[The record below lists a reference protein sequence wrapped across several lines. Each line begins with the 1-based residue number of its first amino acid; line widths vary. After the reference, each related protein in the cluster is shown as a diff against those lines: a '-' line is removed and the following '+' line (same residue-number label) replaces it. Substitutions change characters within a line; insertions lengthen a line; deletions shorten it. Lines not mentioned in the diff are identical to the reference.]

1 MAPIKSKLE
10 YSDEVEPKDDVET
23 PIIEPTVVPE
33 VKPPSIKKTRSDAQK
48 ATTARMRVK
57 LEERRKELVII
68 KHEAKETA
76 LLQQIELKAHIK
88 DKLLTKQ
95 LKTKADEKMRHML
108 LKVDDTDNDDEDDD
122 NDDDIDEPEEVVVRS
137 RKTKPVPKVV
147 KQLPN
152 KQPTRQS
159 YEFPAVRFV

>member
-10 YSDEVEPKDDVET
+10 YSDEVELKDDVET

-76 LLQQIELKAHIK
+76 LLQQMELKAHIK

-95 LKTKADEKMRHML
+95 LKTKADEKMRQML
-108 LKVDDTDNDDEDDD
+108 LKAEDTDDDEDDD
-122 NDDDIDEPEEVVVRS
+122 DVDEPEEVVVRS
-137 RKTKPVPKVV
+137 RKAKPVPKVV

>member
-1 MAPIKSKLE
+1 
-10 YSDEVEPKDDVET
+10 
-23 PIIEPTVVPE
+23 
-33 VKPPSIKKTRSDAQK
+33 
-48 ATTARMRVK
+48 MRVK

-95 LKTKADEKMRHML
+95 LKTKADEKMRQML
-108 LKVDDTDNDDEDDD
+108 LKAEDTDDDEEDDD
-122 NDDDIDEPEEVVVRS
+122 VDEPEEVVVRS
-137 RKTKPVPKVV
+137 RKAKPVPKVV